1 MRNERQEK
9 HARAERLN
17 AQIKE
22 LTSNEGTSG
31 DRRTA
36 RRRSRRP
43 LVRAISSI
51 DAWPN
56 STRIQRRMEPH
67 RIG

>member
-36 RRRSRRP
+36 PRVGTVSPRDF
-43 LVRAISSI
+43 IH
-51 DAWPN
+51 
-56 STRIQRRMEPH
+56 RRMAELDKDPKKD
-67 RIG
+67 GAS